1 MKSPFRPR
9 DWVPALSTRRRGG
22 VFGDFGLYFVLHR
35 FIAHNQRLFEP
46 FLIVLRSFEVITVCG
61 YN

>member
-1 MKSPFRPR
+1 MKRPVRPR

-22 VFGDFGLYFVLHR
+22 VFGLYFVLHR
-35 FIAHNQRLFEP
+35 FIAHNERLFEP